1 MIKKIQILKVI
12 MILSI
17 LVFIPTDVSSSVV
30 SKTQAV
36 DRGSCVT
43 GEYCKLLAY
52 WTFDGSDIVN
62 GVVKD
67 MSATTTPS
75 NGILGGISTTTFYT
89 TGKLGQALNFD
100 GVDDSLVIGVIPAL
114 YASSSDMTVS
124 MWIKP
129 SKLTVG
135 SLCLICNSNAALANV
150 PWALE
155 LNVTA
160 ARFSFGQ
167 AGVGGGTVRITNNT
181 NLKKDVWY
189 HVVAVR
195 TFSSTL
201 SWPTTLYLN
210 GVADGSGTLQR
221 AGQSNQTVVIGR
233 YGAASVGYFQGVI
246 DDVRVYN
253 RALSAIEVKQL
264 YNNGASRFGTSRSIS
279 STTTCTDSLSCGLM
293 QFWTFNGKDILN
305 GAVLDSAGG
314 NNRGSLFNIS
324 TTTFYT
330 AGKIGQALNFDG
342 VNDYLRNSSTLD
354 LTSTNVTT
362 VSFWAKNSSFNN
374 SDGIFLESSSNYNNN
389 DGSIL
394 FNPNSSTCSGQMLIS
409 IQDSVTTSK
418 YRTECFN
425 RPSAGVFHN
434 YTVIYDN
441 STASGDI
448 RLFIDGV
455 EQTTQSTPDNT
466 KDQSSNLG
474 NQTWYF
480 MSRAGSSLFNSG
492 VLDEVYIY
500 NRALSTNEILKL
512 YNSGVNKYAAS
523 PAIISSQP
531 CLSGLSCGLVA
542 YWTFNGKD
550 LINGF
555 VKDRSENNKNGNVI
569 NISTTTFYTAGKIGQ
584 AFNFDGVDDY
594 VDFGNVTTNLKTV
607 SFWIKAGN
615 INKKLITLN
624 ATTHSIE
631 IINGTITPNGFASPS
646 IYINGVSG
654 SVISADK
661 WYHVVITTD
670 TGVLSNLFY
679 IGRVIPNYFLGS
691 IDDVRVY
698 NRVLSPTEIKQ
709 LYYQGR

>member
-1 MIKKIQILKVI
+1 
-12 MILSI
+12 
-17 LVFIPTDVSSSVV
+17 
-30 SKTQAV
+30 
-36 DRGSCVT
+36 
-43 GEYCKLLAY
+43 
-52 WTFDGSDIVN
+52 
-62 GVVKD
+62 
-67 MSATTTPS
+67 
-75 NGILGGISTTTFYT
+75 
-89 TGKLGQALNFD
+89 
-100 GVDDSLVIGVIPAL
+100 
-114 YASSSDMTVS
+114 
-124 MWIKP
+124 
-129 SKLTVG
+129 
-135 SLCLICNSNAALANV
+135 
-150 PWALE
+150 
-155 LNVTA
+155 
-160 ARFSFGQ
+160 
-167 AGVGGGTVRITNNT
+167 
-181 NLKKDVWY
+181 
-189 HVVAVR
+189 
-195 TFSSTL
+195 
-201 SWPTTLYLN
+201 
-210 GVADGSGTLQR
+210 
-221 AGQSNQTVVIGR
+221 
-233 YGAASVGYFQGVI
+233 
-246 DDVRVYN
+246 
-253 RALSAIEVKQL
+253 
-264 YNNGASRFGTSRSIS
+264 
-279 STTTCTDSLSCGLM
+279 
-293 QFWTFNGKDILN
+293 
-305 GAVLDSAGG
+305 
-314 NNRGSLFNIS
+314 
-324 TTTFYT
+324 
-330 AGKIGQALNFDG
+330 
-342 VNDYLRNSSTLD
+342 
-354 LTSTNVTT
+354 
-362 VSFWAKNSSFNN
+362 
-374 SDGIFLESSSNYNNN
+374 
-389 DGSIL
+389 
-394 FNPNSSTCSGQMLIS
+394 
-409 IQDSVTTSK
+409 
-418 YRTECFN
+418 
-425 RPSAGVFHN
+425 
-434 YTVIYDN
+434 
-441 STASGDI
+441 
-448 RLFIDGV
+448 
-455 EQTTQSTPDNT
+455 
-466 KDQSSNLG
+466 
-474 NQTWYF
+474 